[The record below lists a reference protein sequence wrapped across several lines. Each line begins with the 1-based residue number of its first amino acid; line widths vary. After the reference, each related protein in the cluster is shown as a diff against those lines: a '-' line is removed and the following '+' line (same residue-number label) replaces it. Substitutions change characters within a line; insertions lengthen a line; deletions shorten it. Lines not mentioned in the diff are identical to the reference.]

1 MRVLFFSTMTFEQEY
16 FEKLNDNRFEL
27 HFSDAEL
34 NEFNISLAKGFDA
47 ICIFVN
53 DKLTV
58 EIATRLKEYG
68 IKIVALR
75 CAGFNNVDLAA
86 CKENDICVVRVPEY
100 SPYAVAEH
108 TVALLLGLNRK
119 IHKAYNRV
127 REGNFSLNGLIGFDI
142 HGKTVGVIG
151 TGKIGRAF
159 CRIMLGFGAQVICFD
174 LEQSKELQEL
184 GATYVKL
191 EEIWKNSDI
200 ISLHIPLNKSTH
212 HLVDEKSIGQMK
224 DSAVLVNT
232 SRGGLIDTKALIT
245 ALKSKKLSGAAL
257 DVYEEEDKLFFHD
270 LSASVIQD
278 DDIMR
283 LMTFPNVLITAHQ
296 AFLTNEALEAIVSTT
311 FSNLELFFSGR
322 TGYHQV

>member
-1 MRVLFFSTMTFEQEY
+1 MAFEREQFNKFNENKY
-16 FEKLNDNRFEL
+16 DI
-27 HFSDAEL
+27 HFTDAEL
-34 NEFNISLAKGFDA
+34 NDLNISLAEGFDA

-53 DKLTV
+53 DKLT
-58 EIATRLKEYG
+58 ESIAKKLHDYG

-75 CAGFNNVDLAA
+75 CAGFNNVNLQA
-86 CKENDICVVRVPEY
+86 CKENGICVVRVPEY

-159 CRIMLGFGAQVICFD
+159 CHIMKGFGAHVNCFD
-174 LEQSKELQEL
+174 LNQDEELKKL
-184 GATYVKL
+184 GVNYTSL
-191 EEIWKNSDI
+191 EEIWKTSDI
-200 ISLHIPLNKSTH
+200 ISLHVPLNKSTH
-212 HLVDEKSIGQMK
+212 HLINEDTINQMK
-224 DSAVLVNT
+224 ENVVVVNT

-245 ALKSKKLSGAAL
+245 ALKLKKIKGAAL

-270 LSASVIQD
+270 LSESVIQD

-296 AFLTNEALEAIVSTT
+296 AFLTNEALEAIVKTT
-311 FSNLELFFSGR
+311 YSNIQAFFTGSGEL
-322 TGYHQV
+322 HKVN